1 MPGTISNFHQQ
12 LSSATPTA
20 ADLVLIHDSSAVIPA
35 YTTISAIRNQVVAV
49 TDADTAISAN
59 NSGATHIVANVS
71 ADRTFTL
78 PTAAA
83 GLTFEFIADI
93 STADG
98 HDWIISTGSDTNY
111 FTGGITHLDADSG
124 TGADEIVPVFPD
136 GNSNSKLQINL
147 PQGGTWI
154 KLICNGTTWTVTG
167 VAISA
172 TAPTFAD
179 Q

>member
-1 MPGTISNFHQQ
+1 MPATIANFNDQ
-12 LSSATPTA
+12 LSTATPTA
-20 ADLVLIHDSSAVIPA
+20 ADSIIIHDASAGAPA
-35 YTTISAIRNQVVAV
+35 KTTIATIRNQVVAV
-49 TDADTAISAN
+49 ADADTAISAN

-98 HDWIISTGSDTNY
+98 HDWIISTGSNTNY
-111 FTGGITHLDADSG
+111 FTGGVTHLDADSG
-124 TGADEIVPVFPD
+124 TGADEIVPVFPN
-136 GNSNSKLQINL
+136 GSSNSKLQVNL

-154 KLICNGTTWTVTG
+154 KVICNGTTWTVTG

-172 TAPTFAD
+172 TAPTFGD